1 MPPEEL
7 KTLLL
12 EAKKKRR
19 NCKAAITR
27 LGKVL
32 DRLINEKRGIEEIQE
47 IVLKIDTAFDNLV
60 ETHTAYT
67 QMIDDEDEFET
78 AEIWLDDVQNQ
89 VTTLKMYSKDYVK
102 HLDDEFQ
109 AKTQNVEIPQSPDQ
123 INLSPSSSPND
134 NSLPTD
140 IQINSDVN
148 NIVDPDNHSIDDNP
162 SKSAVN
168 PSTSAD
174 DNPNPSTSAVVN
186 PRDSAAAN
194 LRNSIAVNPR
204 NSTAVKPRNS
214 TAVNPRNST
223 AVNPN
228 NFDADILST
237 ENMNGLTASTSLNSN
252 SVSGNP
258 TQSTDVCQFKM
269 EKPKMPK
276 FSGDVREY
284 YTFKSDFLHMVSS
297 RYKLA
302 NYQGLRP
309 DGFMHSHDP
318 LMNRANNSNCVEKV
332 WYFNGNVYAKAPG
345 KRKVKIE
352 LFDNLDEK
360 VNSAPREPQILCP
373 GKTDIHVY

>member
-7 KTLLL
+7 KTLFL

-67 QMIDDEDEFET
+67 QMIEDEDEFET

-102 HLDDEFQ
+102 RLDDEFQ

-123 INLSPSSSPND
+123 INLSPSSSPID

-140 IQINSDVN
+140 NQSNSDVN
-148 NIVDPDNHSIDDNP
+148 NIVDPYNHSIDDNP
-162 SKSAVN
+162 STSAVVNPSTSAVN

-174 DNPNPSTSAVVN
+174 DNPNPSTSVD
-186 PRDSAAAN
+186 PRDSA
-194 LRNSIAVNPR
+194 AVNPR
-204 NSTAVKPRNS
+204 NSTAVNPRNS

-228 NFDADILST
+228 NFEYILST

-269 EKPKMPK
+269 EKSKMPK

-297 RYKLA
+297 RY
-302 NYQGLRP
+302 
-309 DGFMHSHDP
+309 
-318 LMNRANNSNCVEKV
+318 SNEM
-332 WYFNGNVYAKAPG
+332 
-345 KRKVKIE
+345 
-352 LFDNLDEK
+352 L
-360 VNSAPREPQILCP
+360 
-373 GKTDIHVY
+373 

>member
-89 VTTLKMYSKDYVK
+89 VTTLTMYSKDYVK

-140 IQINSDVN
+140 IQSNSDVN

-174 DNPNPSTSAVVN
+174 DNPNPTTSAVVN

-194 LRNSIAVNPR
+194 LRNSIAVN
-204 NSTAVKPRNS
+204 PRNS

-252 SVSGNP
+252 S
-258 TQSTDVCQFKM
+258 
-269 EKPKMPK
+269 
-276 FSGDVREY
+276 
-284 YTFKSDFLHMVSS
+284 L
-297 RYKLA
+297 
-302 NYQGLRP
+302 
-309 DGFMHSHDP
+309 
-318 LMNRANNSNCVEKV
+318 
-332 WYFNGNVYAKAPG
+332 
-345 KRKVKIE
+345 E
-352 LFDNLDEK
+352 LWVGINL
-360 VNSAPREPQILCP
+360 
-373 GKTDIHVY
+373 T

>member
-1 MPPEEL
+1 
-7 KTLLL
+7 
-12 EAKKKRR
+12 
-19 NCKAAITR
+19 
-27 LGKVL
+27 
-32 DRLINEKRGIEEIQE
+32 
-47 IVLKIDTAFDNLV
+47 
-60 ETHTAYT
+60 
-67 QMIDDEDEFET
+67 MIDDEDEFET
-78 AEIWLDDVQNQ
+78 VEIWLADVQNQ

-123 INLSPSSSPND
+123 INLSPSSSPID

-140 IQINSDVN
+140 NERNSDVN

-162 SKSAVN
+162 STSAVN

-174 DNPNPSTSAVVN
+174 DNLNPSTSVD
-186 PRDSAAAN
+186 PK
-194 LRNSIAVNPR
+194 NSIAVNPR
-204 NSTAVKPRNS
+204 NSTAVNR
-214 TAVNPRNST
+214 RNST

-297 RYKLA
+297 RYSNETYAPFSGVDLDPEYLSSKLLPYGGYGSLSRQKLA
-302 NYQGLRP
+302 
-309 DGFMHSHDP
+309 
-318 LMNRANNSNCVEKV
+318 
-332 WYFNGNVYAKAPG
+332 G
-345 KRKVKIE
+345 K
-352 LFDNLDEK
+352 LN
-360 VNSAPREPQILCP
+360 
-373 GKTDIHVY
+373 